1 MELSDGEKLIL
12 TMLCEISAHLKLQG
26 AVDHRLVSAALT
38 SGNTWGIKHEYPQIF
53 DTRKVRETVT
63 DEVAN
68 IMDMWAY
75 IEIVY
80 RQLSP
85 THKEMVEREASPF
98 GDNVFFNGF
107 DPDSEIDHWA
117 TANFLINHMGR
128 SPEFRG
134 RDLNSPTRSLDMQ
147 RRMYATY
154 RKLVTNGSLIGRANA
169 TYLIA
174 ILKSAR
180 VPAGVSAA

>member
-12 TMLCEISAHLKLQG
+12 TMLCEISDHLKLRG
-26 AVDHRLVSAALT
+26 TVDHKLVSAALT
-38 SGNTWGIKHEYPQIF
+38 SGNVWGIKHEYPHIF
-53 DTRKVRETVT
+53 AARTVRETVT
-63 DEVAN
+63 DEVSN

-85 THKEMVEREASPF
+85 TQREMVEREAAPF
-98 GDNVFFNGF
+98 GDTVFFNGF
-107 DPDSEIDHWA
+107 DPETEIDHWA
-117 TANFLINHMGR
+117 TANFLVNHMGR
-128 SPEFRG
+128 CNAFKG
-134 RDLNSPTRSLDMQ
+134 RDLNDPTRSLDMQ

-154 RKLVTNGSLIGRANA
+154 RKLVTNGSLIGRANV

-174 ILKSAR
+174 ILKAAR
-180 VPAGVSAA
+180 MPALA